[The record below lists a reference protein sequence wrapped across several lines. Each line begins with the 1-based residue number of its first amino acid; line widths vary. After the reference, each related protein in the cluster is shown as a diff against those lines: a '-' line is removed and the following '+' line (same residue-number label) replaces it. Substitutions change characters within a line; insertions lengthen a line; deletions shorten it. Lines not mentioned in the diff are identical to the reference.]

1 MANINASLNLLRS
14 TGLATKDT
22 YAVVNA
28 LSIIKT
34 VFGTDVNFE
43 DFNKDLRFPSICAEN
58 GVIGGLLPSG
68 ETYTFTPI
76 VKKAFKAICPSLET
90 PKTGAN
96 YVALKYI
103 GTVPFPE
110 ASGDNDG
117 AEEVS
122 VLLPNLIIN
131 GATFSQVNNAWDS
144 EATPEEVTTVFLAPN
159 LIPSSGQGKISRI
172 SIIKA
177 GGAMVEVATAD
188 GYTFSFRCSEKNVGL
203 MEVGVTVDIVRDE
216 VKIGQETVSIGAL
229 TDLFNFGYEV
239 GMTFLATEITKIGAT
254 SLKFKSGDNEYWA
267 PSGLKKTWLSVQP
280 AIFTEAL
287 CEVTGENEKD
297 GKKTPRVSVV
307 TKTDKKFNS
316 KMEKAEILI
325 PLVSA

>member
-28 LSIIKT
+28 LAILKT
-34 VFGTDVNFE
+34 VFNKDVSFE
-43 DFNKDLRFPSICAEN
+43 DFNKDLRFPSICQQN
-58 GVIGGLLPSG
+58 GVIGGLLPAG
-68 ETYTFTPI
+68 ETYIFAPI

-103 GTVPFPE
+103 GTVPFPD

-117 AEEVS
+117 SEEVS
-122 VLLPNLIIN
+122 VLLPNILLN

-144 EATPEEVTTVFLAPN
+144 EATAEDIAAVFLAPN
-159 LIPSSGQGKISRI
+159 LIPQVDGQGVISRV
-172 SIIKA
+172 SVIKA
-177 GGAMVEVATAD
+177 ASGGAIVEVD
-188 GYTFSFRCSEKNVGL
+188 GQFSFRCSEKNAGL
-203 MEVGVTVDIVRDE
+203 MEIGVTVDVVKGE

-229 TDLFNFGYEV
+229 ADLHSFEYEV
-239 GMTFLATEITKIGAT
+239 GMTFLATEITKIGSS
-254 SLKFKSGDNEYWA
+254 SLKFKSGDNEFWA

-287 CEVTGENEKD
+287 CEVTGINEKD
-297 GKKTPRVSVV
+297 GKKTPRVTVV
-307 TKTDKKFNS
+307 TKSDNKFNA
-316 KMEKAEILI
+316 KKEAAKILTPVAI
-325 PLVSA
+325 S